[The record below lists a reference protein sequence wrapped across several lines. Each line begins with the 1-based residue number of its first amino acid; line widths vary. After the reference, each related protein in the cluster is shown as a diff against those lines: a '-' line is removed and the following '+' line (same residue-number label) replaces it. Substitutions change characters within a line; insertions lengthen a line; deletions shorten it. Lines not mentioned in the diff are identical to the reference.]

1 MAKTTVTFGEI
12 MLRLAPPGFEKIL
25 QTPQFVA
32 TFGGGEANVA
42 VAVAQFGLPAAFVT
56 VLPDKNS
63 VSDAIIGELR
73 RFGVDTSRTML
84 AKALKNISHHC
95 VTFRAGDAEQLP
107 VTDGSSCLAF
117 LSMVYHHI
125 GNPARAFRELHRALR
140 VGGFVCIRQ
149 STLEHLDMVPY
160 LKYFPAALE
169 YNRACLPSQVEIAA
183 TARGAGLSLL
193 RHSVIEQEFA
203 SSMREYRDK
212 VKMRALSDLA
222 ALSDAEFDAGIRRM
236 EDDTEQ
242 EVRSAIFE
250 PIDLFIF
257 QKVTSLEA
265 DR

>member
-1 MAKTTVTFGEI
+1 VNYDETDIAERYDAGRRLSDRV
-12 MLRLAPPGFEKIL
+12 LRLWLDEMSRYVKPDEIRVIL
-25 QTPQFVA
+25 DVGCGTGRFSIGLA
-32 TFGGGEANVA
+32 ETFHAEV
-42 VAVAQFGLPAAFVT
+42 
-56 VLPDKNS
+56 
-63 VSDAIIGELR
+63 I
-73 RFGVDTSRTML
+73 GVDTSRTML
-84 AKALKNISHHC
+84 AKALKNISHHR
-95 VTFRAGDAEQLP
+95 VTFRTGSAEQLP

-140 VGGFVCIRQ
+140 VGDFVCIRQ
-149 STLEHLDMVPY
+149 STLELLDMVPY

-169 YNRACLPSQVEIAA
+169 YNRARLPSQVEIAA

-193 RHSVIEQEFA
+193 RHSLIEQEFA

-236 EDDTEQ
+236 EDDSEQ